1 MSDPREREDIPPIV
15 SDTQGVGLLET
26 IVILL
31 YIWLMKKRVSCG
43 KDVEIRVSQDETDRG
58 ERIAFTCHNSVGWSR
73 VEFGNGSDVRRWK
86 QDDIRLTGIKW
97 AKKETERSR
106 WSFPHCF
113 LQLTKLSRRG
123 CVRCEIPWLSCKL
136 VDQACSGTCYYYID
150 FLCIM
155 KSWDLSDLD
164 LDVPSDAVESS
175 PSGVASAVASTG
187 TSPALFSTPATT
199 ATGSTG
205 GCLQV

>member
-1 MSDPREREDIPPIV
+1 
-15 SDTQGVGLLET
+15 
-26 IVILL
+26 
-31 YIWLMKKRVSCG
+31 
-43 KDVEIRVSQDETDRG
+43 
-58 ERIAFTCHNSVGWSR
+58 
-73 VEFGNGSDVRRWK
+73 
-86 QDDIRLTGIKW
+86 
-97 AKKETERSR
+97 
-106 WSFPHCF
+106 
-113 LQLTKLSRRG
+113 
-123 CVRCEIPWLSCKL
+123 
-136 VDQACSGTCYYYID
+136 
-150 FLCIM
+150 M